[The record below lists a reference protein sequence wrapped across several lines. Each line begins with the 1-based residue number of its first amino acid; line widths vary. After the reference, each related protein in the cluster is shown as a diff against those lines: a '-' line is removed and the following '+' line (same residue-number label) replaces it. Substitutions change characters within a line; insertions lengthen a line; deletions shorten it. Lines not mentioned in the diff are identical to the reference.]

1 MIDKNTTINSVSPLK
16 RKKSYRG
23 GTKVKKAA
31 TATSKRRGGFAKS
44 TATSNKAGYNVQTR
58 FKYTRGQA
66 PASGSPESPAAPAP
80 QKPYSF
86 DKDGNVVVNNYI
98 DVAGGTNENIN
109 KNININENIN
119 TNNNPDDKTKTSDK
133 YKSGEEYR
141 TIGGKTRESYEQ
153 VWERK
158 KDKYMTKGQ
167 KSRMGTD
174 KNAYNVFAN
183 IDEYIDYMERVK
195 EYRKTKEG
203 KEWTEKNIKS
213 SKERKQKRTWEQKND
228 EPKVYTP
235 WEDI

>member
-1 MIDKNTTINSVSPLK
+1 
-16 RKKSYRG
+16 
-23 GTKVKKAA
+23 
-31 TATSKRRGGFAKS
+31 
-44 TATSNKAGYNVQTR
+44 
-58 FKYTRGQA
+58 
-66 PASGSPESPAAPAP
+66 PAAPAP

-119 TNNNPDDKTKTSDK
+119 TNNNPDNNTKTSDK

-141 TIGGKTRESYEQ
+141 TVGGKTRESYEQ